1 MGVPIY
7 KMNILKDK
15 YNKVIGTVKT
25 EGNTLRLTDRN
36 NNTVGVYNK
45 SNDSTYDRNQSY
57 VGNSNQFL
65 RLLK

>member
-45 SNDSTYDRNQSY
+45 SNNSTYDRNQSY

>member
-1 MGVPIY
+1 
-7 KMNILKDK
+7 MNILKDK

-45 SNDSTYDRNQSY
+45 SNESTYDRNQSY

>member
-7 KMNILKDK
+7 NMNILKDK

>member
-57 VGNSNQFL
+57 VGNNNQFL

>member
-1 MGVPIY
+1 
-7 KMNILKDK
+7 MNILKDK

-45 SNDSTYDRNQSY
+45 SNNSTYDRNQSY
-57 VGNSNQFL
+57 VGNGNQFL